1 MLRPIVKWAGG
12 KRQLLPS
19 IRSLLPSADWT
30 RAAYFEPF
38 IGGAALLLALTPDNG
53 AINDVNP
60 ELINVYQMIKQQPDQ
75 LIEALRQHRNDE
87 GYYYEIRAWDRNQ
100 EAYAALSPI
109 ERAARLIYLN
119 RTCYNGL
126 YRVNAGGQFNVPF
139 GKYKRPNIIR
149 ETTIRSMSSYLNR
162 ANIRIMDGDFA
173 EAVQEARAGDFVYF
187 DPPYDTLT
195 STATFTSYAKG
206 GFGRPEQQRLANVF
220 KELSERGVYVM
231 LSNHATDYIHQLYE
245 GYRIHTVKAR
255 RSINSKGDGRG
266 VINEV
271 IIMNY

>member
-19 IRSLLPSADWT
+19 IRPLLPPADWT
-30 RAAYFEPF
+30 RASYFEPF

-53 AINDVNP
+53 AINDVNQ
-60 ELINVYQMIKQQPDQ
+60 ELINVYQMIKQQPDR
-75 LIEALRQHRNDE
+75 LIEELRKHRNDE
-87 GYYYEIRAWDRNQ
+87 DYYYEIRAWDRNP
-100 EAYAALSPI
+100 EAYASMSPI
-109 ERAARLIYLN
+109 KRAARLIYLN

-139 GKYKRPNIIR
+139 GKYKRPNIVREAAIR
-149 ETTIRSMSSYLNR
+149 NMSSYLNH
-162 ANIRIMDGDFA
+162 ANIRMMDGDFA
-173 EAVQEARAGDFVYF
+173 DAVQEARAGDFVYF

-195 STATFTSYAKG
+195 PTAAFTSYAKG

-220 KELSERGVYVM
+220 KELSDRGVYVM
-231 LSNHATDYIHQLYE
+231 LSNHATDYIQELYK
-245 GYRIHTVKAR
+245 GYRIQTVKAR

>member
-1 MLRPIVKWAGG
+1 M
-12 KRQLLPS
+12 
-19 IRSLLPSADWT
+19 

-60 ELINVYQMIKQQPDQ
+60 ELINVYQMIKQQPER
-75 LIEALRQHRNDE
+75 LIEALRTHRNDE
-87 GYYYEIRAWDRNQ
+87 SYYYEIRAWDRNT

-139 GKYKRPNIIR
+139 GKYKRPNIVR
-149 ETTIRSMSSYLNR
+149 ETTIRSMSTYLNR
-162 ANIRIMDGDFA
+162 ANIRMMDGDFA
-173 EAVQEARAGDFVYF
+173 DAVQEARAGDFVYF

-195 STATFTSYAKG
+195 PTAAFTSYAKG
-206 GFGRPEQQRLANVF
+206 GFGRPEQQRLAHVF

-245 GYRIHTVKAR
+245 GFRIQTVKAR
-255 RSINSKGDGRG
+255 RSINSKADGRG

>member
-12 KRQLLPS
+12 KRQLLPC
-19 IRSLLPSADWT
+19 IRPLLPPADWT

-53 AINDVNP
+53 AINDVNQ
-60 ELINVYQMIKQQPDQ
+60 ELINVYQMIKQQPDR
-75 LIEALRQHRNDE
+75 LIEELRKHRNDE
-87 GYYYEIRAWDRNQ
+87 DYYYEIRAWDRNS
-100 EAYAALSPI
+100 EAYTSMSPI
-109 ERAARLIYLN
+109 KRAARLIYLN

-149 ETTIRSMSSYLNR
+149 ETTIRSMSAYLNR
-162 ANIRIMDGDFA
+162 ANIRMMDGDFA
-173 EAVQEARAGDFVYF
+173 DAVQEARAGDFVYF

-195 STATFTSYAKG
+195 PTAAFTSYAKG

-231 LSNHATDYIHQLYE
+231 LSNHATDYIQELYK